1 MNDHLLILTIVAAI
15 GAGTPLVFATV
26 GEVITERAGILNL
39 GVQGTMLVG
48 AVAGFWA
55 AFVTESL
62 TLGVIASLL
71 AGAAISWIHAFS
83 SITLRVSQIVSG
95 LALTIFGTGLATF
108 IGNAV
113 RVESQFIDGT
123 EPLVG
128 QRAKVSFE
136 ALFPQAMQDIPVLG
150 PLVFGHDLLIY
161 MSWAVV
167 LGASYYMFR
176 TRPGLNLRAVGED
189 PASADAAGINV
200 SRVRYVHVLIGG
212 ALSGLGGAYVSMAL
226 VPTWQDDLIGQAGW
240 ISIALVIVASWRP
253 SRVLFAAYLF
263 GAARQINFTMQT
275 LEINAPSNLL
285 AMLPFILAILA
296 MIVLA
301 SGKRARLLGAPAALG
316 IPYSRE
322 QR

>member
-1 MNDHLLILTIVAAI
+1 M
-15 GAGTPLVFATV
+15 FATV

-48 AVAGFWA
+48 AVSGFWA
-55 AFVTESL
+55 AFMTESL
-62 TLGVIASLL
+62 TMGVL
-71 AGAAISWIHAFS
+71 AALFGGALISMIHAFA

-113 RVESQFIDGT
+113 RVPSRVIDGT

-136 ALFPQAMQDIPVLG
+136 SLFPQSMQDLPVVG
-150 PLVFGHDLLIY
+150 PLIFGHDLLIY
-161 MSWAVV
+161 LSWVV
-167 LGASYYMFR
+167 VFGASYYMFR

-189 PASADAAGINV
+189 PASADAAGVNV
-200 SRVRYVHVLIGG
+200 ARVRYIHVLVGG

-240 ISIALVIVASWRP
+240 IAIALVIVASWRP
-253 SRVLFAAYLF
+253 SRVIFAAYLF
-263 GAARQINFTMQT
+263 GAARQINFTLQT
-275 LEINAPSNLL
+275 LEISAPASLL
-285 AMLPFILAILA
+285 SMIPFVLAILA
-296 MIVLA
+296 MIALA
-301 SGKRARLLGAPAALG
+301 SGKRARFLGAPAALG
-316 IPYSRE
+316 VPYSRE